1 MSATAQTIIGRAFRL
16 LGLYEAAETAP
27 AGDLAVGLAALN
39 GLCDEWNAEPHGPQ
53 QSYSALSS
61 TLSLPDGMEQAL
73 VYNLAVAMAPEFG
86 ATPTPEVARRAER
99 TLAVIK
105 RTLREEDPVR
115 TCDPGVGG
123 FVTTRFNLYTG
134 S

>member
-27 AGDLAVGLAALN
+27 AADLAVGLAALN

-53 QSYSALSS
+53 GTYSALSS
-61 TLSLPDGMEQAL
+61 TLPLAAGVEQAL
-73 VYNLAVAMAPEFG
+73 VYNLAVAVAPEFG

-105 RTLREEDPVR
+105 RTLREDDPVR
-115 TCDPGVGG
+115 ACDPGVGG
-123 FVTTRFNLYTG
+123 FVTTPFSLYTG